1 MAQFYSQERYQYN
14 IKIMKRYYFAYGMNT
29 NIDEMASRCPRAIN
43 LGRCTLAGF
52 ELKFRLHADIDEVVG
67 SEMEGVLW
75 DITEECERALDR
87 LEGYPYYYDK
97 IEVVVIPDNPDSNNY
112 NNTRIIAMAYIMNTK
127 GQEEA
132 PSINYEDCLIE
143 GYTAN
148 GLDVEKLT
156 TKIDS
161 LIINQIA
168 YA

>member
-1 MAQFYSQERYQYN
+1 
-14 IKIMKRYYFAYGMNT
+14 MKRYYFAYGMNT
-29 NIDEMASRCPRAIN
+29 NISEMSSRCPKAVN
-43 LGRCTLAGF
+43 LGRCTLTGF
-52 ELKFRLHADIDEVVG
+52 ELKFRLHADIDEVVD

-75 DITEECERALDR
+75 DITEECEQALDR

-97 IEVVVIPDNPDSNNY
+97 IEIVVNPIDPVNN
-112 NNTRIIAMAYIMNTK
+112 NSHIVAMAYIMTSK
-127 GQEEA
+127 GLEEA

-161 LIINQIA
+161 LIISQIG
-168 YA
+168 YV